1 MEQKINLGSKL
12 AELRKARRLSQWDV
26 AKLVSV
32 SGDPITNRAVSKW
45 ETGDS
50 QPNAEQFLALCRIFD
65 VRDVLACFLGISAPE
80 GAADGPMAQLNKLGR
95 ERVEEYAS
103 LLAESPEF
111 SYKQKIIRVTRQMPL
126 YDLPASAGTGVFLDS
141 DSYTLIDVDENVPET
156 ANIAVRISG
165 DSMSPLFSDGQIVY
179 VRQQPELK
187 SGDIGIFVLNGEAD
201 CKKLETE
208 GGVRLVSLNPMYKP
222 IKVKYSYEL
231 RVVGK
236 VVG

>member
-45 ETGDS
+45 ETGDTL
-50 QPNAEQFLALCRIFD
+50 PNAEQFLALCRIYD
-65 VRDVLACFLGISAPE
+65 IRDVLSTFLGME
-80 GAADGPMAQLNKLGR
+80 GPNDEGLNSLNKLGR
-95 ERVEEYAS
+95 ERVDEYIS
-103 LLAESPEF
+103 LLKESPEF
-111 SYKQKIIRVTRQMPL
+111 SYKQRVIRIKRQMPL

-141 DSYTLIDVDENVPET
+141 DSYTLIDVDETVPEN
-156 ANIAVRISG
+156 ASLAVRISG
-165 DSMSPLFSDGQIVY
+165 DSMTPLYTDGQIVY
-179 VRQQPELK
+179 VRQQPDLK
-187 SGDIGIFVLNGEAD
+187 PGEIGIFVLNGEAY
-201 CKKLETE
+201 CKKLETD
-208 GGVRLVSLNPMYKP
+208 GGIKLISLNPNYKP

-231 RVVGK
+231 RVIGK

>member
-111 SYKQKIIRVTRQMPL
+111 
-126 YDLPASAGTGVFLDS
+126 
-141 DSYTLIDVDENVPET
+141 
-156 ANIAVRISG
+156 
-165 DSMSPLFSDGQIVY
+165 
-179 VRQQPELK
+179 
-187 SGDIGIFVLNGEAD
+187 
-201 CKKLETE
+201 
-208 GGVRLVSLNPMYKP
+208 
-222 IKVKYSYEL
+222 
-231 RVVGK
+231 
-236 VVG
+236 